1 MEDLITTTA
10 SGIAGVLSSL
20 IVWLFTTKI
29 PVKSRTVFSIG
40 VAVVLSIIAAVFLW
54 VTGKLDVTSLGTLL
68 LAVIGASQATYAALV
83 KQIQEGTT
91 TGQETGATVA
101 PDADTST
108 AA

>member
-1 MEDLITTTA
+1 MEALITTTA
-10 SGIAGVLSSL
+10 TGIAGVLSSL

-54 VTGKLDVTSLGTLL
+54 VTGQLDVTSLGTLL

-83 KQIQEGTT
+83 KQIQEGATAAP
-91 TGQETGATVA
+91 ETVTA
-101 PDADTST
+101 PEADTST